1 MNKEGILG
9 ETLQKQ
15 TKKKPG
21 YKEIWTILCKKLD
34 NPDKMHIFLERQ
46 NLPILTQENRKIQIK
61 LYEKNTL
68 NEWLIKTI
76 HKD

>member
-15 TKKKPG
+15 KKLVIRK
-21 YKEIWTILCKKLD
+21 YEQFYVKKLD

-46 NLPILTQENRKIQIK
+46 KLPILTQENRKIQIK
-61 LYEKNTL
+61 LYEK
-68 NEWLIKTI
+68 I
-76 HKD
+76 H

>member
-15 TKKKPG
+15 KKLVIRK
-21 YKEIWTILCKKLD
+21 YEQFYVKKLD

-46 NLPILTQENRKIQIK
+46 KLPILTQENRKIQIK
-61 LYEKNTL
+61 FYEK
-68 NEWLIKTI
+68 I
-76 HKD
+76 H

>member
-15 TKKKPG
+15 KKLVIRK
-21 YKEIWTILCKKLD
+21 YEQFYVNKLD

-46 NLPILTQENRKIQIK
+46 KLPILTQENRKIQIK
-61 LYEKNTL
+61 LYEK
-68 NEWLIKTI
+68 I
-76 HKD
+76 HWMSD

>member
-15 TKKKPG
+15 KKLVIRK
-21 YKEIWTILCKKLD
+21 YEQFYVKKLD

-46 NLPILTQENRKIQIK
+46 KLPILTQENRKIQIK
-61 LYEKNTL
+61 FYEK
-68 NEWLIKTI
+68 I
-76 HKD
+76 HWMSD

>member
-15 TKKKPG
+15 KKLVIRK
-21 YKEIWTILCKKLD
+21 YEQFYVKKLD

-46 NLPILTQENRKIQIK
+46 KLPILTQENRKIQIK
-61 LYEKNTL
+61 LYEK
-68 NEWLIKTI
+68 I
-76 HKD
+76 HWMSD

>member
-15 TKKKPG
+15 KKLVIRK
-21 YKEIWTILCKKLD
+21 YEQFYVKKLD

-46 NLPILTQENRKIQIK
+46 KLPYKA
-61 LYEKNTL
+61 
-68 NEWLIKTI
+68 
-76 HKD
+76 